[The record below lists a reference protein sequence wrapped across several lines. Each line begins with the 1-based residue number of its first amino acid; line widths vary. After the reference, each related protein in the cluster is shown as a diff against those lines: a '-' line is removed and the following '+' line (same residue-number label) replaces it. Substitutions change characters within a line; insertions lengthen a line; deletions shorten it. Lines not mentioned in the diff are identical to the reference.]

1 MTVPS
6 LVEITIRQQSRYGP
20 PFVQRSRDVAR
31 DRCMRIMSSIV
42 AAVGCLSFPTLLLV
56 LMLLGPHLSL
66 MTASAIW
73 AVLGGVTGLL
83 AINAFSQ
90 PMSRPNPNPP
100 KSIASQGRT
109 LRAWPVI
116 PNLAHELLS
125 DYASLTVSN

>member
-1 MTVPS
+1 MRVGIAVACRLQAPACDGKKQPVWS
-6 LVEITIRQQSRYGP
+6 CCVAGRQFKP
-20 PFVQRSRDVAR
+20 PFTA
-31 DRCMRIMSSIV
+31 V